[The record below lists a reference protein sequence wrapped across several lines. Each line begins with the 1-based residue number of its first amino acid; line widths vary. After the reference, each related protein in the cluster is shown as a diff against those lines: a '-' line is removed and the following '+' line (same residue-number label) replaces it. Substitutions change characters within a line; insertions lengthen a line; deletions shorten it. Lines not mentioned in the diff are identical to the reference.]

1 MSPVPSPYRWD
12 SHSVPPELELA
23 RPELLQATASQ
34 LRRGGSAVLL
44 GGRGLGKSVFLRQLE
59 VHLRS
64 QEGVAVCLLEP
75 PLVRT
80 LPGAL
85 GDLARALGVPVRP
98 GTQLVSARE
107 VVDQLLYRQPELQS
121 VILLYDGVDPFI
133 LGEEGRPGSLGPV
146 WFDHLESVRRSVP
159 RLGVLVAGGLG
170 VYLLRQPLGSAF
182 FSRTRLVKLPLL
194 SAEELSRLAM
204 PFAEQGN
211 PLGSAVLE
219 AIRSVSGGNPALVSY
234 VLEHLWREEKPSPEA
249 VESLAT
255 RFLREHPGFVHASLR
270 WLSTAGLGEAPLRV
284 LARLREAG
292 GVVARGALLEA
303 MGPEVEARL
312 ELRDVVDL
320 LASAGLV
327 RTEEEGSGV
336 LRVYRVP
343 SLLMRALDG
352 EPTQHGTR
360 E

>member
-1 MSPVPSPYRWD
+1 M
-12 SHSVPPELELA
+12 VPPELELA
-23 RPELLQATASQ
+23 RPELLQGTASR

-59 VHLRS
+59 VHLRN
-64 QEGVAVCLLEP
+64 QEGVAVYLLEP

-85 GDLARALGVPVRP
+85 GELVRALGMPVRP

-107 VVDQLLYRQPELQS
+107 AIDQLLYRQPELQS

-146 WFDHLESVRRSVP
+146 WFDHLESVRRNVP

-182 FSRTRLVKLPLL
+182 FSRASLVKLPLL
-194 SAEELSRLAM
+194 SAGEVSRLAT
-204 PFAEQGN
+204 PFAEQGR
-211 PLGSAVLE
+211 PLGAEVLE

-234 VLEHLWREEKPSPEA
+234 VLEHLWRETEVSPES
-249 VESLAT
+249 VEAIAA

-270 WLSTAGLGEAPLRV
+270 WLSTAGLDEAPLRV

-292 GVVARGALLEA
+292 GVVERAALLEA

-320 LASAGLV
+320 LESAGLV
-327 RTEEEGSGV
+327 RSEGEGSAV
-336 LRVYRVP
+336 LRVHHVP
-343 SLLMRALDG
+343 SLLMRALAA
-352 EPTQHGTR
+352 
-360 E
+360 